1 MADNIGRDKVASLVS
16 DSSGYFLFHESIENM
31 ILRMFR
37 DITNT
42 ALKVKVLSATIIIC
56 HCTATARMSYLP
68 ESRSQINFVHQTNES
83 SYNYLLRKS
92 QRFLSSKRAQN
103 QCPQPHMPVV
113 LSGFSGTRETPWT
126 CKILVQT
133 FSSKEIYYV
142 KIDSDKHG
150 SKTCNVDN
158 RARPS
163 PTITQH

>member
-1 MADNIGRDKVASLVS
+1 MNTTNNDSFQHRSYTLSVHKAKKKSEILRMADNIGRDKVASLVS

-103 QCPQPHMPVV
+103 QSPQPHRYGSGLKLV
-113 LSGFSGTRETPWT
+113 LG
-126 CKILVQT
+126 
-133 FSSKEIYYV
+133 
-142 KIDSDKHG
+142 HA
-150 SKTCNVDN
+150 
-158 RARPS
+158 RA
-163 PTITQH
+163 